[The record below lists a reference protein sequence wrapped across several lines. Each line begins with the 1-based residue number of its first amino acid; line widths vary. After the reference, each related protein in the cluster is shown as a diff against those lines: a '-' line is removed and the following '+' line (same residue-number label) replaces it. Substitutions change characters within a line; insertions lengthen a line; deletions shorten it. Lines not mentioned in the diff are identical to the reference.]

1 MMSAGEN
8 RPATVRL
15 RNAASLI
22 FAMDLAGAA
31 ASAHAQSRGPLSVSV
46 GRFTS
51 EKTCTLYEESAGK
64 SAFVATP
71 YAIAAADSWRTWLVR
86 DCVDNFASIRMSLQ
100 DALAASGK
108 FVVRQSGGAYVVT
121 GRISDFGGGGG
132 PAPDVPTGR
141 DGYSVSSQQM
151 FVNADLALRD
161 ASGRILFGGLLTK
174 HLETGYD
181 IKTPGFRATGAKS
194 GQALYGELQHEVA
207 FAAAR
212 LIAFHLVPL
221 KVVSGDGQEI
231 QLNYGSPLLAL
242 GTTVK
247 VTSPDGATTIR
258 YNVTSAG
265 SGEATAEIDGEGD
278 VSRIVPGSVAT
289 VIEADDPAGRRL
301 KRVELPE

>member
-1 MMSAGEN
+1 MTFQRQNRVVAG
-8 RPATVRL
+8 RTRIAARL
-15 RNAASLI
+15 I
-22 FAMDLAGAA
+22 IAMGLVGAA
-31 ASAHAQSRGPLSVSV
+31 VSAQAQLRGPLSISV

-51 EKTCTLYEESAGK
+51 EKTCALYQESAGK

-86 DCVDNFASIRMSLQ
+86 DCVDNFASIRTSLQ

-108 FVVRQSGGAYVVT
+108 FVVRPSGAAYVVT

-132 PAPDVPTGR
+132 PAPNVPTGQN
-141 DGYSVSSQQM
+141 GYSVSTQQM

-161 ASGRILFGGLLTK
+161 ASGRIVFGGMLTK

-181 IKTPGFRATGAKS
+181 IKTPGFRATGSSS

-207 FAAAR
+207 LAAAR

-221 KVVSGDGQEI
+221 RVVSGDGQQI
-231 QLNYGSPLLAL
+231 QLNYGSPLLKL

-258 YNVTSAG
+258 YNVTSAE
-265 SGEATAEIDGEGD
+265 SGESTADIDGEGD
-278 VSRIVPGSVAT
+278 ASRIVPGSIAT